1 MGAGKTI
8 LLIEDDPIAAQTM
21 TRLLAPTEN
30 QQTPGILWEVVHC
43 AQFSSGVKQLIAG
56 GIDLVLL
63 DLNLPDIPG
72 LQVVRYL
79 QEHHADVPVIVLIDL
94 YDETLAIQAIQA
106 GSQDYLVK
114 DSVDR
119 DLLHRAL
126 CYAIERKRANKK
138 LQTVHQQTIQ
148 ILAAIPSL
156 LISVDSH
163 TTVIWWNITA
173 EKIFGLT
180 SMEAIGQPLGIL
192 QLPWDEHLLL
202 EGLARCRSTNQV
214 VSLDAVKIG
223 CRNGS
228 ERVLGITFIPMP
240 DVDGDSQLFL
250 LFGADIT
257 ERQYAEEALRKSEER
272 YRALV
277 EGSLQGISIISFKGK
292 RLFANQMLLRI
303 LGYAT
308 LDDYLCHDAMENV
321 APHER
326 QRLRHYR
333 EALMRGEPSQIHYEF
348 EALHT
353 DGSPIWLERI
363 ATPITWDEEP
373 ALLSSIIDITA
384 RKEAETEQERLQQQL
399 IDSSRQAGMAELATG
414 VLHNVGNVLNSVNVS
429 ARLLSDQLKQSAIT
443 HLAKASA
450 LLQDH
455 ASDLGAFLSTHAQ
468 GKHFPRFF
476 RQLTHKLEAERVAGL
491 EEVEALM
498 RNVEHIKEIV
508 SLQQSYARVSGIR
521 ERLDLLTL
529 FEDAL
534 KTLDVS
540 VLQANFAVVREVA
553 AVPPV
558 LTDKHKVLQILVNLI
573 SNAKHALLMAHPMQP
588 RLTLRIGQPTPACVA
603 VEVSDNGV
611 GIEREHLTRI
621 FEHGFTTKPDGHGFG
636 LHSSALAAKE
646 LGGTLTAS
654 SEGPGCGATFRLELP
669 LQTEGKNTCVKAIIV
684 DNDVS

>member
-8 LLIEDDPIAAQTM
+8 LLIEDDPIDAQTM
-21 TRLLAPTEN
+21 TRLLVPTEN
-30 QQTPGILWEVVHC
+30 EQTQGILREVVHC
-43 AQFSSGVKQLIAG
+43 AQFSSGVKQLAAG

-63 DLNLPDIPG
+63 DLNLPDIHG
-72 LQVVRYL
+72 LQAVRYL
-79 QEHHADVPVIVLIDL
+79 QEHHADVPVIVLTNL
-94 YDETLAIQAIQA
+94 YDETLAIQAIQV

-114 DSVDR
+114 DQVDR
-119 DLLHRAL
+119 DLLLRAL
-126 CYAIERKRANKK
+126 RYAIERKRADKK
-138 LQTVHQQTIQ
+138 LQTIHQQTIQ

-156 LISVDSH
+156 LISVDAH

-180 SMEAIGQPLGIL
+180 SMEVIGQPLGVF
-192 QLPWDEHLLL
+192 QLPWDEHIVL
-202 EGLARCRSTNQV
+202 EGLARCRSTNEV
-214 VSLDAVKIG
+214 ASLDAVKIW

-228 ERVLGITFIPMP
+228 ERVLGMTIIPMQ
-240 DVDGDSQLFL
+240 DVDRDSQLFL

-257 ERQYAEEALRKSEER
+257 ERQYAEDALRKSEER

-277 EGSLQGISIISFKGK
+277 EGSLQGISIVSSEGK

-333 EALMRGEPSQIHYEF
+333 TALMRGEPSQTHYEF
-348 EALHT
+348 EALHA

-384 RKEAETEQERLQQQL
+384 RKQAETEQERLQQQL
-399 IDSSRQAGMAELATG
+399 IDSSRQAGMAEMATG

-429 ARLLSDQLKQSAIT
+429 ARLLSDQLKQSSIT
-443 HLAKASA
+443 RLAKASA

-455 ASDLGAFLSTHAQ
+455 TTDLGAFLTTDAQ

-476 RQLTHKLEAERVAGL
+476 SQLAHQLEAERVAWL
-491 EEVEALM
+491 DEVDGLM

-521 ERLDLLTL
+521 ERLDLRTL
-529 FEDAL
+529 LEDAL

-540 VLQANFAVVREVA
+540 VLQANFAVLREVES
-553 AVPPV
+553 VPQL

-573 SNAKHALLMAHPMQP
+573 SNAKHALLTANPLQP
-588 RLTLRIGQPTPACVA
+588 RLTLRIVQPRPACVA

-621 FEHGFTTKPDGHGFG
+621 FEHGFTTKKDGHGFG

-646 LGGTLTAS
+646 LGGTLTAY
-654 SEGPGCGATFRLELP
+654 SEGPGCGATFRLEIP
-669 LQTEGKNTCVKAIIV
+669 LELCCKT
-684 DNDVS
+684 

>member
-1 MGAGKTI
+1 
-8 LLIEDDPIAAQTM
+8 
-21 TRLLAPTEN
+21 
-30 QQTPGILWEVVHC
+30 
-43 AQFSSGVKQLIAG
+43 
-56 GIDLVLL
+56 
-63 DLNLPDIPG
+63 
-72 LQVVRYL
+72 
-79 QEHHADVPVIVLIDL
+79 
-94 YDETLAIQAIQA
+94 
-106 GSQDYLVK
+106 
-114 DSVDR
+114 
-119 DLLHRAL
+119 
-126 CYAIERKRANKK
+126 
-138 LQTVHQQTIQ
+138 IQ

-163 TTVIWWNITA
+163 TTVIWWNTTA

-180 SMEAIGQPLGIL
+180 SMEVIGQPLGIC
-192 QLPWDEHLLL
+192 QLPWNEHVVL
-202 EGLARCRSTNQV
+202 EGLARCCSTHKV
-214 VSLDAVKIG
+214 VSLDAVKIWG
-223 CRNGS
+223 RHGS
-228 ERVLGITFIPMP
+228 ERVLGITIIPMQ
-240 DVDGDSQLFL
+240 DADRDSQLFL
-250 LFGADIT
+250 LFGGDIT
-257 ERQYAEEALRKSEER
+257 ERKYAQDALRKSEER

-277 EGSLQGISIISFKGK
+277 EGTLQGISIVSFKGK

-308 LDDYLCHDAMENV
+308 LDDYLCHDVMENV

-333 EALMRGEPSQIHYEF
+333 EALMRDEPSQTHYEF
-348 EALHT
+348 EALQA

-363 ATPITWDEEP
+363 ATPITWDEQP

-384 RKEAETEQERLQQQL
+384 RKQAEAEREQLQQQL
-399 IDSSRQAGMAELATG
+399 IDSSRQAGMAEMATG

-429 ARLLSDQLKQSAIT
+429 ARLLSDQLKQNAIT
-443 HLAKASA
+443 PLAKASA

-455 ASDLGAFLSTHAQ
+455 TSDLGAFLTTDER

-476 RQLTHKLEAERVAGL
+476 SQLAHKLEAEQRTWVDEVDGL
-491 EEVEALM
+491 M
-498 RNVEHIKEIV
+498 HNVEHIKEIV

-529 FEDAL
+529 LEDAL

-540 VLQANFAVVREVA
+540 ELQTHCEVVREVEP
-553 AVPPV
+553 VPKL
-558 LTDKHKVLQILVNLI
+558 LTDKHKVLQILVNLL
-573 SNAKHALLMAHPMQP
+573 SNAKHALLTAHPTQP
-588 RLTLRIGQPTPACVA
+588 RLTLRLVQPSPACVA

-611 GIEREHLTRI
+611 GIERAHLTRI

-646 LGGTLTAS
+646 IGGALTAY

-669 LQTEGKNTCVKAIIV
+669 LHTERENTCVKATIV